1 MKKTGAGAPEVG
13 EGAPQAPDIKQL
25 LASNINLVY
34 PNSMKPLMFLA
45 LLVFAVVTTVL
56 SLVGGGSFPRVASLE
71 TSLEAQ
77 RKKNLELQA
86 EVQSLQE
93 KVYAVRH
100 DARGLEKAARNELGL
115 ARPDELVVIFDK
127 KSPQANE

>member
-1 MKKTGAGAPEVG
+1 
-13 EGAPQAPDIKQL
+13 
-25 LASNINLVY
+25 
-34 PNSMKPLMFLA
+34 MKPLMFLA

>member
-1 MKKTGAGAPEVG
+1 
-13 EGAPQAPDIKQL
+13 
-25 LASNINLVY
+25 
-34 PNSMKPLMFLA
+34 MKPLMFLA
-45 LLVFAVVTTVL
+45 LLVIAVVTTVL

-100 DARGLEKAARNELGL
+100 EARGLEKAARNELGL
-115 ARPDELVVIFDK
+115 ARPDELVILFDK
-127 KSPQANE
+127 KSEAAKE